1 MKKIKDIDFNNK
13 EIVATEYH
21 FYFSQKERP
30 EGWTIEDEIMML
42 SLYLQ
47 KEIVSREAKTP
58 IHTLM
63 DWRQNV
69 SKAINKTLDKLDAEN
84 IFANSRIHDLHDY
97 TPWYETYVTKM
108 NFNGNVINIV
118 SADKNANDVL
128 TETGKQQLEKER
140 MLEEAKE
147 LAKAELLAE
156 QEQAQKE
163 KEATQK
169 AEDVDIVIPFR
180 NYGK

>member
-13 EIVATEYH
+13 EIVATRYH
-21 FYFSQKERP
+21 FYFSHKERP

-47 KEIVSREAKTP
+47 RTVVSKVARTP

-69 SKAINKTLDKLDAEN
+69 SKAINQTIDKVESEQ
-84 IFANSRIHDLHDY
+84 IFSDLRIQDIHDY

-118 SADKNANDVL
+118 SANKDANDVL
-128 TETGKQQLEKER
+128 TETGKQQLEKEK

-147 LAKAELLAE
+147 LAKAELLRE

-169 AEDVDIVIPFR
+169 QVVVPLVD
-180 NYGK
+180 YGK

>member
-21 FYFSQKERP
+21 FYFSQKDRP
-30 EGWTIEDEIMML
+30 EGWTIEDELMML

-47 KEIVSREAKTP
+47 REIVSREANTP

-63 DWRQNV
+63 DWRQNI

-84 IFANSRIHDLHDY
+84 IFANSRIQDLFEY
-97 TPWYETYVTKM
+97 EPWYETYVTKK
-108 NFNGNVINIV
+108 NFNGNVINII
-118 SADKNANDVL
+118 ANDKNANNVL
-128 TETGKQQLEKER
+128 TETGKQQVEKER

-147 LAKAELLAE
+147 LAKAELLRE
-156 QEQAQKE
+156 QEQLEEQRLE
-163 KEATQK
+163 EAEEETNQ
-169 AEDVDIVIPFR
+169 IVFPLK